1 MKKYGFRLF
10 FIFLFIVLSGWFLW
24 PTWSDMQH
32 QKEINGLTGAD
43 STKYFDANE
52 ASIREAR
59 AKRLKLGL
67 DLQGGMYVTLEVN
80 ISELLEKMAKNRDET
95 LTQILAETKAE
106 ASKTDEPIL
115 DIVKRKFDQRNIRL
129 SQYYGDIR
137 NSNDDI
143 YAMLKDESEKAVT
156 RAQQIIRNRID
167 KYGVS
172 EVSITRSGS
181 RRIIVELPGVSNEK
195 EVRQLIQETAQLE
208 FKLLTDPKVVV
219 RTIDNLDR
227 LLAGQNVEAILDTA
241 KATDTTAAGIAAID
255 SASKAPKAPMDTA
268 LARQQAQKPFRAL
281 LVSLPLQSGGEIF
294 YADPS
299 QKERINNI
307 LARPDVKRLIPEDME
322 FAWAAKPRQMQTQ
335 EGGAPQDFY
344 ELYGLKAEAEMT
356 GEVITNARAQVNQ
369 EGFGGAIVTMEMN
382 TEGSRQW
389 ARITGENVN
398 KQIAIALDKAVFSA
412 PNVKQKIIG
421 GNSMIEGMESI
432 EEARLLEIVL
442 KAGALPAPVEI
453 IEERTVGPSLGED
466 SIRKGMNSF
475 LIGVGLVIIFM
486 LFYYKYAGFTSDLA
500 VIFNVVFILGILA
513 AFHATLT
520 LPGIAGMLL
529 TVGMAV
535 DANVLINER
544 IREES
549 TVGKTLRAAIDAGY
563 SRAMPAII
571 DSNITTVITCIILY
585 QLGSGP
591 VQGFALTLLI
601 GILCSMF
608 TAIVMS
614 RVMIEA
620 TLDRNPKLVT
630 FG

>member
-1 MKKYGFRLF
+1 VKKYGFRLF

-24 PTWSDMQH
+24 PTWSDVQH
-32 QKEINGLTGAD
+32 EKAIKALTGAD
-43 STKYFDANE
+43 STKYFDTNE

-95 LTQILAETKAE
+95 LTQILAETKTESA
-106 ASKTDEPIL
+106 KTDEPIL

-137 NSNDDI
+137 NSNSDI
-143 YAMLKDESEKAVT
+143 YTMLKDESEKAVT

-227 LLAGQNVEAILDTA
+227 LLAGQNVDAILDTA
-241 KATDTTAAGIAAID
+241 KAADTTAAGIAAID
-255 SASKAPKAPMDTA
+255 SAAKAPKDTA

-294 YADPS
+294 YAEPT

-307 LARPDVKRLIPEDME
+307 LMRPDVKRLIPSDME

-335 EGGAPQDFY
+335 EGGAPKDFY
-344 ELYGLKAEAEMT
+344 ELYGLKSEAEMT

-369 EGFGGAIVTMEMN
+369 QGFGGAIVTMEMN

-421 GNSMIEGMESI
+421 GNSMIEGMANI

-475 LIGVGLVIIFM
+475 LIGVGLVILFM
-486 LFYYKYAGFTSDLA
+486 MFYYKYAGFTSDLA

-571 DSNITTVITCIILY
+571 DSNVTTIITCIILY
-585 QLGSGP
+585 QLGTGP

-601 GILCSMF
+601 GLLCSMF
-608 TAIVMS
+608 TAIVMT